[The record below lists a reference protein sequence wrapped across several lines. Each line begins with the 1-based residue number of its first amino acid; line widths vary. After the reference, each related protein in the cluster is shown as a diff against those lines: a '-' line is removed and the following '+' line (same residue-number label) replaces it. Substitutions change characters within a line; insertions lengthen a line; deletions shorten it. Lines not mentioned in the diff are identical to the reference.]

1 MMFAIDKRDL
11 RAEEAI
17 VFVLQTHFQ
26 AQRHQASPVGDKTYD
41 VKLWLPHG
49 GELYCEI
56 KVDRASAHTGNAFFE
71 IRNTALDTSSGLVAT
86 RASVWAHYLPKQGIL
101 LLVDPKALL
110 WWLATH
116 MRTTPRFNIRLSDT
130 QCGDENAQ
138 GYIVPL
144 SVLLARQWI
153 GQIPCTIPMD

>member
-1 MMFAIDKRDL
+1 MRFAIDKKDL

-17 VFVLQTHFQ
+17 VLVLQNHFQ
-26 AQRHQASPVGDKTYD
+26 AQRRQDSPVGDKTYD

-56 KVDRASAHTGNAFFE
+56 KADWASARTANAFFE
-71 IRNTALDTSSGLVAT
+71 IRNTSLDTSSGLVTT

-130 QCGDENAQ
+130 QCGDRNAQ